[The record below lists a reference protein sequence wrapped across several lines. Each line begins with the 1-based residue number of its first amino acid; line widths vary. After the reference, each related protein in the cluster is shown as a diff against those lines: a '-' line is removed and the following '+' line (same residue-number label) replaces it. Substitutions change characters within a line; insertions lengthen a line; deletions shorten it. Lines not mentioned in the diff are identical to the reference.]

1 MAAFGISSSYTK
13 KSAAG
18 GGGGGDGSTSRAE
31 RAERRQDGVRA
42 SVGSSGDKHL
52 KQTTITSSGNLQL
65 VVLRISNNIFT
76 ETTNIGNTLTVD
88 TAILCIK
95 FCRQ

>member
-13 KSAAG
+13 KSAVAG
-18 GGGGGDGSTSRAE
+18 GGGGGTGRAE

-65 VVLRISNNIFT
+65 VVLLHLVVSVIIFVLKLPISVT
-76 ETTNIGNTLTVD
+76 H
-88 TAILCIK
+88 
-95 FCRQ
+95 

>member
-13 KSAAG
+13 KSAAAG
-18 GGGGGDGSTSRAE
+18 GGSTGRAE

-42 SVGSSGDKHL
+42 SLGSSGDKHL

-65 VVLRISNNIFT
+65 VVLLHLVVSVIIFLLKLPISVT
-76 ETTNIGNTLTVD
+76 H
-88 TAILCIK
+88 
-95 FCRQ
+95 

>member
-52 KQTTITSSGNLQL
+52 KQTTITSSGNLPLFVVLHL
-65 VVLRISNNIFT
+65 VVSVIVFLLKLPISVT
-76 ETTNIGNTLTVD
+76 H
-88 TAILCIK
+88 
-95 FCRQ
+95 

>member
-13 KSAAG
+13 KSAA

-65 VVLRISNNIFT
+65 VVLLHLVVSVIIFVLKLPISVT
-76 ETTNIGNTLTVD
+76 H
-88 TAILCIK
+88 
-95 FCRQ
+95 

>member
-13 KSAAG
+13 KSAAS
-18 GGGGGDGSTSRAE
+18 GGGGGDGSTSRAD

-42 SVGSSGDKHL
+42 SLGSSGDKHL

-65 VVLRISNNIFT
+65 FVVLHLVVSVIIFVLKLPISVT
-76 ETTNIGNTLTVD
+76 H
-88 TAILCIK
+88 
-95 FCRQ
+95 

>member
-13 KSAAG
+13 KSAATG
-18 GGGGGDGSTSRAE
+18 GGGGGGSTGRAE

-65 VVLRISNNIFT
+65 FVLLHLVVSVIIFVLKLPISVT
-76 ETTNIGNTLTVD
+76 H
-88 TAILCIK
+88 
-95 FCRQ
+95 

>member
-13 KSAAG
+13 KSAASAASAAAG
-18 GGGGGDGSTSRAE
+18 GGGGGGTGPAE

-65 VVLRISNNIFT
+65 FVVLHLVVSVIIFLLKLPISVT
-76 ETTNIGNTLTVD
+76 H
-88 TAILCIK
+88 
-95 FCRQ
+95 

>member
-1 MAAFGISSSYTK
+1 MSYADGIY
-13 KSAAG
+13 
-18 GGGGGDGSTSRAE
+18 SRVE
-31 RAERRQDGVRA
+31 MNHVNFYIIITHRLFIFE
-42 SVGSSGDKHL
+42 
-52 KQTTITSSGNLQL
+52 ITSIDHDWKDATSGSANGEYLSN
-65 VVLRISNNIFT
+65 VMYRACYMTEFCSISNNIFT

>member
-13 KSAAG
+13 KSA

-52 KQTTITSSGNLQL
+52 KQTTLTSSGNLQIVVLLHL
-65 VVLRISNNIFT
+65 VVLVTLFVLKLPISVT
-76 ETTNIGNTLTVD
+76 H
-88 TAILCIK
+88 
-95 FCRQ
+95 

>member
-13 KSAAG
+13 KSA

-42 SVGSSGDKHL
+42 SLGSSGDKHL
-52 KQTTITSSGNLQL
+52 KQTTLTSSGYLQL
-65 VVLRISNNIFT
+65 VVLLHLVVLVTLFLLKLPISVT
-76 ETTNIGNTLTVD
+76 H
-88 TAILCIK
+88 
-95 FCRQ
+95 

>member
-13 KSAAG
+13 KSAA

-52 KQTTITSSGNLQL
+52 KQTTITSSGNLQHVVLLHL
-65 VVLRISNNIFT
+65 VVSVIIFVPKLPISVT
-76 ETTNIGNTLTVD
+76 H
-88 TAILCIK
+88 
-95 FCRQ
+95 